1 MPNNTSNTSTHY
13 KPRRIAEIDFRN
25 DTKVALIGRVAA
37 IGENNFTLEDEKGKV
52 EVIFEK
58 LSVEDLN
65 PNPEKFYRIFC
76 SVVEKKLMADIVQ
89 NLNSFDSNLFNK
101 VEELYRKSGV

>member
-52 EVIFEK
+52 EIIFEK
-58 LSVEDLN
+58 LNSENVK
-65 PNPEKFYRIFC
+65 PEKFYRIFC
-76 SVVEKKLMADIVQ
+76 SVVEKRLQADIVQ
-89 NLNSFDSNLFNK
+89 NLNSFDPNLFNK